1 MEPVQNDL
9 RQVAIVNTIDAN
21 IVIWLNGLSG
31 NVQIFDDLMRV
42 VASDYLMPLVFSLG
56 MFGLWFSGKTRAQR
70 VQYQV
75 TMLVGISAL
84 TLSNIVVW
92 IFNVTWER
100 PRPFV
105 EYGDQLNLLFYP
117 PTDPSFPANPV
128 AVGFAAAT
136 AAWTVNRKFGWWMFA
151 AATLFGF
158 SRLYAGVFFPTDIVG
173 GALVGIGVYIVASY
187 LRRFLEPF
195 VTSFIRVIR
204 GLSAA

>member
-1 MEPVQNDL
+1 M
-9 RQVAIVNTIDAN
+9 NTIDAN

-31 NVQIFDDLMRV
+31 NVKAFDDLMRL
-42 VASDYLMPLVFSLG
+42 VASDYLMPLVFSLA
-56 MFGLWFSGKTRAQR
+56 MFGLWFSGRTRAQR
-70 VQYQV
+70 VQYQI

-84 TLSNIVVW
+84 SLSNVVVW
-92 IFNVTWER
+92 LFNISWDR

-128 AVGFAAAT
+128 AVGFAAAS

-158 SRLYAGVFFPTDIVG
+158 SRLYAGVFYPTDIVG
-173 GALVGIGVYIVASY
+173 GAVIGIAVYMATSY

-195 VTSFIRVIR
+195 VTSFVRIIR

>member
-1 MEPVQNDL
+1 LNS
-9 RQVAIVNTIDAN
+9 IDAD

-31 NVQIFDDLMRV
+31 NVKVFDDLMRV
-42 VASDYLMPLVFSLG
+42 VASDYLMPLVFSLA
-56 MFGLWFSGKTRAQR
+56 MFGLWFSGKNPAER
-70 VQYQV
+70 VKYQL

-84 TLSNIVVW
+84 SLSNVVVW
-92 IFNVTWER
+92 LFNIMWDR

-105 EYGDQLNLLFYP
+105 EHGDQLNLLFYS

-136 AAWTVNRKFGWWMFA
+136 AAFTVNRNFGLWMFA

-158 SRLYAGVFFPTDIVG
+158 SRLYAGVFYPTDIYG
-173 GALVGIGVYIVASY
+173 GAVVGVMAYVFTMY
-187 LRRFLEPF
+187 LKRFLEPLITGF
-195 VTSFIRVIR
+195 VRLIR

>member
-1 MEPVQNDL
+1 MNSLD
-9 RQVAIVNTIDAN
+9 TS

-31 NVQIFDDLMRV
+31 NIKIFDDLMRI

-56 MFGLWFSGKTRAQR
+56 MFGLWFSGKTPAQR
-70 VQYQV
+70 VMYQL

-84 TLSNIVVW
+84 SISNVVVW
-92 IFNVTWER
+92 LFNITLER

-105 EYGDQLNLLFYP
+105 EHGDQLNLLFYP

-136 AAWTVNRKFGWWMFA
+136 AAWTNNRKFGWWMFA
-151 AATLFGF
+151 AASLFGF
-158 SRLYAGVFFPTDIVG
+158 SRLYAGVFYPSDIVG
-173 GALVGIGVYIVASY
+173 GAVVGIAIYGFTTYF
-187 LRRFLEPF
+187 RRFLEPMI
-195 VTSFIRVIR
+195 TSFVRLIR

>member
-1 MEPVQNDL
+1 MNS
-9 RQVAIVNTIDAN
+9 IDAD

-31 NVQIFDDLMRV
+31 NVKVFDDLMRV
-42 VASDYLMPLVFSLG
+42 VASDYLMPLVFSLA
-56 MFGLWFSGKTRAQR
+56 MFGLWFSGKNPAER
-70 VQYQV
+70 VKYQL

-84 TLSNIVVW
+84 SLSNVVVW
-92 IFNVTWER
+92 LFNIMWDR

-105 EYGDQLNLLFYP
+105 EHGDQLNLLFYS

-136 AAWTVNRKFGWWMFA
+136 AAFTVNRNFGLWMFA

-158 SRLYAGVFFPTDIVG
+158 SRLYAGVFYPTDIYG
-173 GALVGIGVYIVASY
+173 GAVVGVMAYVFTMY
-187 LRRFLEPF
+187 LKRFLEPLITGF
-195 VTSFIRVIR
+195 VRLIR

>member
-1 MEPVQNDL
+1 
-9 RQVAIVNTIDAN
+9 VNSLDTS

-31 NVQIFDDLMRV
+31 NIKIFDDLMRI

-56 MFGLWFSGKTRAQR
+56 MFGLWFSGKTPAQR
-70 VQYQV
+70 VMYQL

-84 TLSNIVVW
+84 SISNVVVW
-92 IFNVTWER
+92 LFNITLER

-105 EYGDQLNLLFYP
+105 EHGDQLNLLFYP

-136 AAWTVNRKFGWWMFA
+136 AAWTINRKFGWWMFA
-151 AATLFGF
+151 AASLFGF
-158 SRLYAGVFFPTDIVG
+158 SRLYAGVFYPSDIVG
-173 GALVGIGVYIVASY
+173 GAVVGIAIYGFTTYF
-187 LRRFLEPF
+187 RRFLEPMI
-195 VTSFIRVIR
+195 TSFVRLIR